1 MRVRSVFMLMIPLS
15 AAFAATSCSSG
26 DERNP
31 LAPSRS
37 VTIENRP
44 ANSTVA
50 GWYREG
56 EFFYID
62 CQSQEMG
69 TVRVYGRLTCPVGW
83 TVKPGSPLFD
93 SSKYRLH

>member
-44 ANSTVA
+44 ANSTVSA
-50 GWYREG
+50 STEREL
-56 EFFYID
+56 FYID

-69 TVRVYGRLTCPVGW
+69 TVRVYGRLTCPVGM